1 MVEATRQRKTSARRV
16 DAGVT
21 PRPFVKWAG
30 GKGQL
35 LPHLQPF
42 LPARFSRY
50 VEPFLG
56 GGAVFFHL
64 KPERALLGDSNP
76 ELMEAFHVVQEDVQ
90 ALIAALDRHAPH
102 VLDRDYYYELRSA
115 APNDPVAR
123 AARFIYLNKTCYN
136 GLYRVNRQG
145 AFNVPFG
152 RYKRPPGL
160 YDAENLLAASRLLQD
175 ADLHQQ
181 DFAETMASAGEGD
194 LVYLDPPYDPLSAT
208 PNFTGYTR
216 ASFGREAQERLADA
230 FRAAAARGAR
240 VLLNNSDTPLVR
252 ELYRDF
258 AIAEVP
264 GLLRAIN
271 SDPKKRKGVTELIV
285 TSYPKPRR

>member
-42 LPARFSRY
+42 MPARFSRY

-64 KPERALLGDSNP
+64 QPEQALLGDSNP

-102 VLDRDYYYELRSA
+102 VLDSDYYYALRSA

-160 YDAENLLAASRLLQD
+160 YDAENLLAASRLLQG

-181 DFAETMASAGEGD
+181 DFAETMAKCRRGRFGLPGPALRPPLGHRQLYGLHPRQLRQRGPGAAG
-194 LVYLDPPYDPLSAT
+194 
-208 PNFTGYTR
+208 
-216 ASFGREAQERLADA
+216 GR
-230 FRAAAARGAR
+230 
-240 VLLNNSDTPLVR
+240 
-252 ELYRDF
+252 
-258 AIAEVP
+258 VP
-264 GLLRAIN
+264 CG
-271 SDPKKRKGVTELIV
+271 GG
-285 TSYPKPRR
+285 PRRAGAAQ